1 MAGLAHPQGWAL
13 SRAGFAKTSRGG
25 EETSMVDP
33 GLTTLEAVA
42 LAVRSEIESTDIYE
56 KLAARVK
63 NPVVK
68 TILTDLAAD
77 EEKHRQGLMNL
88 YKRMLGD
95 QEAAIPESDGREK
108 KMDLAGDAAYEQ
120 VLKAARDKEFDS
132 ERFYKEAAGKVREYR
147 TQMFFLDVAESERK
161 HAATLQKLLDQL
173 KEDPHWFERD
183 EADPYKGHHVGP

>member
-1 MAGLAHPQGWAL
+1 
-13 SRAGFAKTSRGG
+13 
-25 EETSMVDP
+25 MVDP

-56 KLAARVK
+56 TLAARVK
-63 NPVVK
+63 NPEVR

-88 YKRMLGD
+88 YQRMLGD

-108 KMDLAGDAAYEQ
+108 KLDLAGDAAYED
-120 VLKAARDKEFDS
+120 VLRAARDKEFDS
-132 ERFYKEAAGKVREYR
+132 ERFYKQAADRVREYR
-147 TQMFFLDVAESERK
+147 TRMFFLDVAESERK

-183 EADPYKGHHVGP
+183 AADPYKGQHVGP

>member
-1 MAGLAHPQGWAL
+1 
-13 SRAGFAKTSRGG
+13 
-25 EETSMVDP
+25 MVDP

-63 NPVVK
+63 NSEVRA
-68 TILTDLAAD
+68 ILTDLAGD

-95 QEAAIPESDGREK
+95 QEAAIPESDGRAK
-108 KMDLAGDAAYEQ
+108 KMDLADDVDYEQ
-120 VLKAARDKEFDS
+120 VLQAARDKEFDS
-132 ERFYKEAAGKVREYR
+132 ENFYKDAAGKVREYR
-147 TQMFFLDVAESERK
+147 TRMFFLDVAESERK
-161 HAATLQKLLDQL
+161 HAATLQKLLDRL

-183 EADPYKGHHVGP
+183 QADPYKGQHVGP

>member
-1 MAGLAHPQGWAL
+1 
-13 SRAGFAKTSRGG
+13 
-25 EETSMVDP
+25 MVDP

-63 NPVVK
+63 NPEVK
-68 TILTDLAAD
+68 KILTELADD

-88 YKRMLGD
+88 YQRMLGD

-108 KMDLAGDAAYEQ
+108 KMNLAEDAAYEQ
-120 VLKAARDKEFDS
+120 VLQAARDKEFDS
-132 ERFYKEAAGKVREYR
+132 ENFYKEAAAKVREYR
-147 TQMFFLDVAESERK
+147 TRMFFLDVAESERK
-161 HAATLQKLLDQL
+161 HAATLQKLLDRL

-183 EADPYKGHHVGP
+183 EADPYKGQHVGP